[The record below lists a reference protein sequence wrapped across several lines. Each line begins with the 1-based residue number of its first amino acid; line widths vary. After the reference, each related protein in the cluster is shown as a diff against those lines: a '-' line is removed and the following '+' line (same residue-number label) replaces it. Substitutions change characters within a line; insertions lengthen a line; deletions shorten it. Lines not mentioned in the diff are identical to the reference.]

1 MTKYFAPR
9 ELTRAL
15 GTVLFAGA
23 LASVGTAPVASA
35 QSPHALTATA
45 RIAGLG
51 GAKIGGELKF
61 AQAAGPVRVTGKL
74 AGLPPGPHGFHV
86 HVNGNCDSA
95 DGMSAGGHFNPK
107 GAPHG
112 DVAAAKHHLGDM
124 GNIVADAAGNADVD
138 IELSGVVLTLI
149 GTNSLL
155 NRSVIVH
162 AARDDFSQPVGNAG
176 ARIACG
182 VIETDHMVM

>member
-1 MTKYFAPR
+1 MKTHFNSQFAR
-9 ELTRAL
+9 TL
-15 GTVLFAGA
+15 GSVLIAVAVVGVA
-23 LASVGTAPVASA
+23 PAASG
-35 QSPHALTATA
+35 QKPHGLTATA
-45 RIAGLG
+45 RIAGVG
-51 GAKIGGELKF
+51 GANVSGEVKF

-74 AGLPPGPHGFHV
+74 VGLTPGKHGFHV

-112 DVAAAKHHLGDM
+112 DVTAPKHHLGDM
-124 GNIVADAAGNADVD
+124 GNIVANAAGEANID
-138 IELSGVVLTLI
+138 IELTGVVLTLV

-155 NRSVIVH
+155 NRAVIVH
-162 AARDDFSQPVGNAG
+162 AAPDDFSQPAGNAG
-176 ARIACG
+176 ARTGCG

>member
-1 MTKYFAPR
+1 MTKHSAARYLAHT
-9 ELTRAL
+9 LGLAL
-15 GTVLFAGA
+15 IAGA
-23 LASVGTAPVASA
+23 CVAPGASA
-35 QSPHALTATA
+35 QNPHALTATA

-51 GAKIGGELKF
+51 GAKVSGEVKF
-61 AQAAGPVRVTGKL
+61 TQSAGPVRVTGKL
-74 AGLPPGPHGFHV
+74 VGLPPGPHGFHV

-124 GNIVADAAGNADVD
+124 GNIVADTNGQANID
-138 IELSGVVLTLI
+138 IELTGVVLTLI

-162 AARDDFSQPVGNAG
+162 AAPDDFSQPAGNAG
-176 ARIACG
+176 ARIGCG